1 MRTAYA
7 GLLRL
12 RFEIRYNLFNLASE
26 VIGHDTEE
34 SADSVFASAGDGA
47 AAAVSKAQRDW
58 QIRTNSN

>member
-26 VIGHDTEE
+26 VIDHDTEE
-34 SADSVFASAGDGA
+34 IADSATASAGDGA
-47 AAAVSKAQRDW
+47 AADVSKAQRNW
-58 QIRTNSN
+58 QKRTNSN